1 MTQAATKILTVE
13 LVSFSYKR
21 PIPATL
27 FSSEEG
33 RHGGG
38 FVFDC
43 RCLPNPGREER
54 YKEQTGLDQEVIAYL
69 SASAEVKKFRD
80 HAFSLVASAVEN
92 YMQRDFE
99 FLVVGFGCT
108 GGQHRS
114 VYMTDQLS
122 RHLLTSYPSRIK
134 TSVLHSNLTVRA
146 PSGL

>member
-1 MTQAATKILTVE
+1 MTETVAKILTVE
-13 LVSFSYKR
+13 LISFSYKR
-21 PIPATL
+21 PIPAGL
-27 FSSEEG
+27 FSNEEG

-54 YKEQTGLDQEVIAYL
+54 YKTQTGLDQQVIAYL
-69 SASAEVKKFRD
+69 SGSSAVQKFRGHTFD
-80 HAFSLVASAVEN
+80 LVTSAVDN
-92 YMQRDFE
+92 YLQRGFE

-122 RHLLTSYPSRIK
+122 RHLLTAYPTRVK
-134 TSVLHSNLTVRA
+134 TSVLHSNIPAVA
-146 PSGL
+146 PSNP